1 MSDEPPRPPRAGQTI
16 MQELHRMAVAQAR
29 DINRHGVV
37 LTDAEVEQFMPEARD
52 IHIQQME
59 RDPYPVDQMLG
70 PLHEWVAQR
79 IAVNLAAR
87 ARGYDVERTIAAMDK
102 ARREKER
109 EQYQE
114 EPILRPMRQTA
125 DNY

>member
-1 MSDEPPRPPRAGQTI
+1 MSDEAPKPPRAGPAV
-16 MQELHRMAVAQAR
+16 MQELHRIAVAQAR

-37 LTDAEVEQFMPEARD
+37 LTDAEVESFMPQARD
-52 IHIQQME
+52 IHIQAME
-59 RDPYPVDQMLG
+59 RDPYPIDQMLG

-87 ARGYDVERTIAAMDK
+87 ARGYDVERTIAAMEK

-109 EQYQE
+109 QQYQE
-114 EPILRPMRQTA
+114 PSELRPMRQVA
-125 DNY
+125 DTY